1 MGSTPEG
8 PLSPEAASEA
18 ALTAPT
24 NSEAPPRRRHRG
36 IQFAG
41 IGVSVLFLG
50 ALVVVILSSGRVQGS
65 IPGSD
70 SILSLAAIPRGFLVG
85 TAGGVLLS
93 PDGKTWLAATNIPRE
108 PVSVAS
114 DGTTSY
120 VLAGGTLKST
130 RDLRTFGTLATGV
143 TGTVIGPGPDGTV
156 YVAAGRSV
164 DRVTAGGGSL
174 PPLPGPPAPGVFSM
188 AVVGDRQ
195 GSVLVGAIGGLWR
208 TDDAGRTWQHILGT
222 PSQAVLVDP
231 ANPQRILLGT
241 PGGVLVS
248 GNGGLQWHQTEM
260 RKDVHGLSQAGGRF
274 FAVTRERLVYASDD
288 GTSGWTA
295 FTG

>member
-1 MGSTPEG
+1 MESTPEG
-8 PLSPEAASEA
+8 PLTPEALPGS
-18 ALTAPT
+18 T
-24 NSEAPPRRRHRG
+24 EAPPRRRHRG
-36 IQFAG
+36 IQFVGA
-41 IGVSVLFLG
+41 GVSVLFLG
-50 ALVVVILSSGRVQGS
+50 ALVLVVLSSGRVQGS
-65 IPGSD
+65 IPGGD
-70 SILSLAAIPRGFLVG
+70 SILSLAAIPPGFLVG
-85 TAGGVLLS
+85 TAGGILES

-130 RDLRTFGTLATGV
+130 RGLHTFGTLATGV
-143 TGTVIGPGPDGTV
+143 TGTVIAPGPDATV

-164 DRVTAGGGSL
+164 DRMASGGAPL
-174 PPLPGPPAPGVFSM
+174 APLPGPPAPGVFSV
-188 AVVGDRQ
+188 AVVGDRP

-208 TDDAGRTWQHILGT
+208 TDDAGRSWQHILGT

-248 GNGGLQWHQTEM
+248 ENGGLQWHQTEM

-274 FAVTRERLVYASDD
+274 FAVTTERLVYGSND
-288 GTSGWTA
+288 GTTGWTA

>member
-1 MGSTPEG
+1 MAA
-8 PLSPEAASEA
+8 PLE
-18 ALTAPT
+18 
-24 NSEAPPRRRHRG
+24 PPLRRRHRG
-36 IQFAG
+36 IQFVG
-41 IGVSVLFLG
+41 VGVSVLLLA
-50 ALVVVILSSGRVQGS
+50 ALVLVILSSGRVQGS

-70 SILSLAAIPRGFLVG
+70 SILSLAAIPPGSLVG
-85 TAGGVLLS
+85 TTGGVLQS

-108 PVSVAS
+108 PVTVAS

-130 RDLRTFGTLATGV
+130 RDLRRFGTLATGV
-143 TGTVIGPGPDGTV
+143 TGTVIAPGPDATV
-156 YVAAGRSV
+156 YVAAGRSI
-164 DRVTAGGGSL
+164 DRVASGGVQL
-174 PPLPGPPAPGVFSM
+174 PPLPGAPAPGVFSM
-188 AVVGDRQ
+188 AVVGDRP

-208 TDDAGRTWQHILGT
+208 TDDAGRSWQRILGT

-231 ANPQRILLGT
+231 SNPQRILLGT

-274 FAVTRERLVYASDD
+274 FAVTTERLVYGSND

>member
-1 MGSTPEG
+1 MAAAPKA
-8 PLSPEAASEA
+8 PLTPEAA
-18 ALTAPT
+18 LK
-24 NSEAPPRRRHRG
+24 APPRRRHRG
-36 IQFAG
+36 IQFV
-41 IGVSVLFLG
+41 GVGVTVLFLG
-50 ALVVVILSSGRVQGS
+50 ALVLVILSSGRVQGS

-70 SILSLAAIPRGFLVG
+70 SILSLAAIPSGFLVG
-85 TAGGVLLS
+85 TAGGVLQS

-108 PVSVAS
+108 PVSVTS
-114 DGTTSY
+114 DGTSSY

-130 RDLRTFGTLATGV
+130 RNLRTFGTLATGV
-143 TGTVIGPGPDGTV
+143 TGTVIAPGPDGTV
-156 YVAAGRSV
+156 YVAAGRSI
-164 DRVTAGGGSL
+164 DRVASGGAPL

-188 AVVGDRQ
+188 AVVGDRP

-208 TDDAGRTWQHILGT
+208 TDDTGRSWQRILGA

-248 GNGGLQWHQTEM
+248 ENGGLQWHQTEM

-274 FAVTRERLVYASDD
+274 FAVTTERLVYGSDD

-295 FTG
+295 FTA